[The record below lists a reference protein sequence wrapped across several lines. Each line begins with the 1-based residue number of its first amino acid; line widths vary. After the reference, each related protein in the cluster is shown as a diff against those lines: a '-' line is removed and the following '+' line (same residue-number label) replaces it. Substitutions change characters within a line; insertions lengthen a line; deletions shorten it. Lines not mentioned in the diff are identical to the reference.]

1 MLIWTALLISV
12 LCDVLFGILTKY
24 STDHAPAHVL
34 AWWAR
39 LICGVIAALVGGLAV
54 LAARIFPNLSFAPLM
69 ITMDN
74 LTDRNIW
81 LLGAVSSFFLLLGE
95 YFRWRAL
102 QKESDVACTLAVVEL
117 YPVLAGILVLFLP
130 VFGTN
135 PTWKDITAFVFALA
149 ALLVANWP
157 QGGKVTKEVF
167 LGLLFMTVEICITLY
182 GRLVMHIPTM
192 ALIFA
197 ISATGTLWWLPA
209 ARKIDL
215 KAAKWGA
222 ATATVNMLTI
232 VPFLLVIGMA
242 PLRSKPIMLVV
253 TSLSST
259 LGAIIANVW
268 FKRNWSIKKVL
279 LIACLGA
286 ASMLTM

>member
-1 MLIWTALLISV
+1 MLIWIALLISV

-39 LICGVIAALVGGLAV
+39 LICGVIAGLVGCFAGLA
-54 LAARIFPNLSFAPLM
+54 AQIFPNLSFAPLM

-74 LTDRNIW
+74 LTNRNIW

-95 YFRWRAL
+95 YFRWRSL
-102 QKESDVACTLAVVEL
+102 QKESDPACTLAVIEL
-117 YPVLAGILVLFLP
+117 YPVLAGVLVLLLP
-130 VFGTN
+130 AFGTN
-135 PTWKDITAFVFALA
+135 PTWKDTTAFVFALA

-157 QGGKVTKEVF
+157 RGGKVTKEVF
-167 LGLLFMTVEICITLY
+167 LGLLFMTIEICITLY

-192 ALIFA
+192 ALLFA
-197 ISATGTLWWLPA
+197 ISVTGTLWWLPA
-209 ARKIDL
+209 ARKINFQS
-215 KAAKWGA
+215 ARWGA
-222 ATATVNMLTI
+222 ITATVNMLTI
-232 VPFLLVIGMA
+232 IPFLLVIGMA
-242 PLRSKPIMLVV
+242 PLSSKPIMLAV

-259 LGAIIANVW
+259 LGAIVANVW
-268 FKRNWSIKKVL
+268 FKRAWSAKKVL

-286 ASMLTM
+286 ASVLTM